1 MKLFMSCIVGASL
14 LLKASAACKD
24 IESSEQYCLLNA
36 GGSLL
41 FNDDPVPTVTIIYR
55 DTTTTTTLAAFTNC
69 GDGRGTLP
77 ASSSGGSPAS
87 PTASRNTVGVQT
99 SASGFGDSQ
108 SAGVNPIASGLSAQQ
123 PLSVSSAASVSVEAV
138 TQKTTPTESNV
149 VAPLNPTASLGSGVN
164 TNSALAGASQ
174 NPQALTPS
182 PRPAI
187 SAGGN
192 AFGSESG
199 ASVSAAS
206 NQRASGSGSVHDSNA
221 LAAATSSGAESLLTT
236 SSMRVFATPS
246 ALSSANP
253 LLPSETAGS
262 RNSTLTLSSAAV
274 DALQLAQFLKNLG
287 VSVFNSSYQV
297 NGSMASDGR
306 NSTSLAGLIANIS
319 LQERTQQDT
328 LLRMLHRAGSLVVPP
343 CEYELPASVL
353 ERSLLMGALKSV
365 EGGVFMSLAESLAS
379 EDTAAAITLSS
390 IAGVAASQNAVLRA
404 QANLNIS
411 IASFETPLSETWAY
425 NFALKYVRPG
435 SCVVELPIP
444 ILPTLSINGEV
455 SAYVRANS
463 NVTLAWDAAAQA
475 AASRSG
481 KTLHIGWVN
490 QVDNPVYTSVLVMG
504 NGRGRVQVPPG
515 LAGTAIAVLTAQPGL
530 AGIED
535 LTEATLAGPV
545 VVNLTP

>member
-1 MKLFMSCIVGASL
+1 MKLFVSCIVGASL
-14 LLKASAACKD
+14 LLQASAACKD

-77 ASSSGGSPAS
+77 ASSSGGSPPAS
-87 PTASRNTVGVQT
+87 PTASRNIVGVQT

-108 SAGVNPIASGLSAQQ
+108 SASANPIASGLSAQQ

-164 TNSALAGASQ
+164 TNSALAGASH

-221 LAAATSSGAESLLTT
+221 LTAATSSGAESLLTT
-236 SSMRVFATPS
+236 SSMRVLATPS

-253 LLPSETAGS
+253 LVPGETAGS

-297 NGSMASDGR
+297 NESMASDGR

-319 LQERTQQDT
+319 LVSTSVSSA
-328 LLRMLHRAGSLVVPP
+328 LGSTG
-343 CEYELPASVL
+343 SH
-353 ERSLLMGALKSV
+353 
-365 EGGVFMSLAESLAS
+365 
-379 EDTAAAITLSS
+379 EDTARENAAGYPTQDASS
-390 IAGVAASQNAVLRA
+390 SWKPSSATVRVRIAR
-404 QANLNIS
+404 
-411 IASFETPLSETWAY
+411 
-425 NFALKYVRPG
+425 
-435 SCVVELPIP
+435 
-444 ILPTLSINGEV
+444 
-455 SAYVRANS
+455 
-463 NVTLAWDAAAQA
+463 
-475 AASRSG
+475 
-481 KTLHIGWVN
+481 
-490 QVDNPVYTSVLVMG
+490 
-504 NGRGRVQVPPG
+504 
-515 LAGTAIAVLTAQPGL
+515 
-530 AGIED
+530 
-535 LTEATLAGPV
+535 
-545 VVNLTP
+545 